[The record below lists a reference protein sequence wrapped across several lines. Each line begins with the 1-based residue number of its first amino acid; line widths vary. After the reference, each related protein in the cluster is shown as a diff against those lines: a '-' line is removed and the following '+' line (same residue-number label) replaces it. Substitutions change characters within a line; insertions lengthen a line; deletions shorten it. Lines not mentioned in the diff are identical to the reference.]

1 MEENVKG
8 MKKKIVENS
17 ESIGFEEIAE
27 RAGPDSKEEY
37 IEMKNIQKECS
48 ERIETLLNLK

>member
-1 MEENVKG
+1 MKG